1 MPDPLLSYLCSNER
15 VSAVVVSRIMNVFR
29 LVLFLAGLAAY
40 LLAKQF
46 LPSTEV
52 SKPSP
57 ALGASPLATPQ
68 PQAEVAPASAP
79 TPAVVVHIENMKV
92 VPVGIIGLKQSTE

>member
-1 MPDPLLSYLCSNER
+1 
-15 VSAVVVSRIMNVFR
+15 MNVFR

-57 ALGASPLATPQ
+57 KLGASPLETPP
-68 PQAEVAPASAP
+68 PQAEVAPVSAP
-79 TPAVVVHIENMKV
+79 TPAVVHIENMKV
-92 VPVGIIGLKQSTE
+92 VPVGVIGLKKPTE

>member
-1 MPDPLLSYLCSNER
+1 
-15 VSAVVVSRIMNVFR
+15 MNVFR

-52 SKPSP
+52 SKPVP
-57 ALGASPLATPQ
+57 TLRASPLETPP
-68 PQAEVAPASAP
+68 PQAEVAPVSAP
-79 TPAVVVHIENMKV
+79 APAAVHLESMKV
-92 VPVGIIGLKQSTE
+92 VPVGVIGLKKSAE

>member
-1 MPDPLLSYLCSNER
+1 MPDPLLSYLCSDER

-46 LPSTEV
+46 LPSSEV

-57 ALGASPLATPQ
+57 ALGSSPLPLETAP
-68 PQAEVAPASAP
+68 PQAEIVAPA
-79 TPAVVVHIENMKV
+79 TTRPAR
-92 VPVGIIGLKQSTE
+92 T

>member
-1 MPDPLLSYLCSNER
+1 
-15 VSAVVVSRIMNVFR
+15 MNVFR

-57 ALGASPLATPQ
+57 TLGASPLETLQ
-68 PQAEVAPASAP
+68 PQAEVAPA
-79 TPAVVVHIENMKV
+79 PAAVHIETMTV
-92 VPVGIIGLKQSTE
+92 VPVGVIGLKKSAE

>member
-1 MPDPLLSYLCSNER
+1 MSYQCSNEQI
-15 VSAVVVSRIMNVFR
+15 SAVVVSRIMNVFR

-46 LPSTEV
+46 LPSSEV

-57 ALGASPLATPQ
+57 AFGASPLVTPQ
-68 PQAEVAPASAP
+68 PQAEVAPVSSPAPASARIESVKI
-79 TPAVVVHIENMKV
+79 PAGV
-92 VPVGIIGLKQSTE
+92 IGLKKSTE